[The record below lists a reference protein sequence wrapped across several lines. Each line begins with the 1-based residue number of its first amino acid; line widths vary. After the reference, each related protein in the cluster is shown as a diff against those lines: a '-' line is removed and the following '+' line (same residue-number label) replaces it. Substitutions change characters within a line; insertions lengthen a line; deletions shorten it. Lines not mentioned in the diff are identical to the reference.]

1 MKRNS
6 WFRAY
11 SEALDDPKVQRL
23 HPTLFKAWFNL
34 LCLASQHDGVLP
46 SNDDIAFRLRV
57 SAQDAQGY
65 IDELILAGLIDIR
78 ADGARTPHNWET
90 RQFVSDTSTERVR
103 KHRKRKHKTDGNV
116 DETFHGTPPEQS
128 RAETE
133 QTQKEEKPLPPKR
146 DFWGREIVGPEAD
159 VSFDG
164 RAITLVNG
172 ERAAWLS
179 KFGGDEERLDLAL
192 VQAANFIQPNNR
204 TKSLLVQVRA
214 QLSRAVADK
223 RDRDMRYAVAAQAKP
238 TAQAKPFKVS
248 RYGAR

>member
-1 MKRNS
+1 MKRNT

-34 LCLASQHDGVLP
+34 LCLACQHNGVLP

-78 ADGARTPHNWET
+78 PDGTRTPHNWET

-103 KHRKRKHKTDGNV
+103 KHRKRKQKAQGN
-116 DETFHGTPPEQS
+116 DNETFPETPPEQS

-133 QTQKEEKPLPPKR
+133 TEEKTPSPVLR
-146 DFWGREIVGPEAD
+146 DFLGRPLEGPEAD

-164 RAITLVNG
+164 QTITLVNG
-172 ERAAWLS
+172 ERADWL
-179 KFGGDEERLDLAL
+179 KRFDDDDERLDLAL
-192 VQAANFIQPNNR
+192 AQAANFIQPNSR
-204 TKSLLVQVRA
+204 KSLLVQVRA
-214 QLSRAVADK
+214 QLSRAAAEK
-223 RDRDMRYAVAAQAKP
+223 RDRDMRYAAAAKAKP
-238 TAQAKPFKVS
+238 TAQSKPFRVS
-248 RYGAR
+248 RW